1 MDNTNLGSRI
11 KQLRNQRAL
20 SQEALAEESGLSLRT
35 IQRIENGS
43 SNPTGDTLKRLAQ
56 ALNVSPDELIDW
68 AIKEDYGFLTFFN
81 LSALMFVFFPLLG
94 ILLPFM
100 LWTHKKGKIK
110 DLDQVARSLINF
122 QINWNIVLFAV
133 PLLLVAL
140 SALGILP
147 ELSLRTLILVIV
159 TFYGINLIS
168 IVLNS
173 VLLYKKKK
181 VRYLSGVRFF
191 R

>member
-43 SNPTGDTLKRLAQ
+43 SNPTGDTLKKLAQ

-94 ILLPFM
+94 ILIPFM

-122 QINWNIVLFAV
+122 QINWNILLFII
-133 PLLLVAL
+133 PLLLLAL
-140 SALGILP
+140 SALGIIP
-147 ELSLRTLILVIV
+147 ELSLRTLIIAIV
-159 TFYGINLIS
+159 ALYGINLFS

-173 VLLYKKKK
+173 ILLHKKKM
-181 VRYLSGVRFF
+181 VRYFSGVRFF

>member
-1 MDNTNLGSRI
+1 MNETNLGTRL
-11 KQLRNQRAL
+11 KQLRVQKAL

-43 SNPTGDTLKRLAQ
+43 SNPTGDTLKRLAH
-56 ALNVSPDELIDW
+56 ALNVSPDELVDW
-68 AIKEDYGFLTFFN
+68 SIKEDYSFLTLFN

-94 ILLPFM
+94 ILIPFM

-122 QINWNIVLFAV
+122 QINWNIVLFAI
-133 PLLLVAL
+133 PLLLLAL
-140 SALGILP
+140 SAFGILP
-147 ELSLRTLILVIV
+147 ELSLRILILIV
-159 TFYGINLIS
+159 ATLYGINLLLIT
-168 IVLNS
+168 LNS
-173 VLLYKKKK
+173 ILLSKKKK
-181 VRYLSGVRFF
+181 VFYLFGIRFF